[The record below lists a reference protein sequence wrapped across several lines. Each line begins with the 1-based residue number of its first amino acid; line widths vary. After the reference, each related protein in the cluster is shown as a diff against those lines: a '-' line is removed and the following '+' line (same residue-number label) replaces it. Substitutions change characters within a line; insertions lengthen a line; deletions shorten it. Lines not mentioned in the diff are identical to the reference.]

1 LIDFIALSVYDTYIN
16 IDEVIK
22 MSEELK
28 DLFSEQLRKC
38 LENSNITMTE
48 LAKKIGV
55 SQATVSDWCN
65 GKKAPRFDKI
75 EQLAKFFNVPA
86 TYFFKDEIIETDY
99 KNIKNARLYE
109 VAYNKNQRE
118 NHAALHPEKFPKVN
132 VLAAHFEGEEFTEE
146 ELEEIKQFAEF
157 VKNRRK

>member
-1 LIDFIALSVYDTYIN
+1 
-16 IDEVIK
+16 

-75 EQLAKFFNVPA
+75 EQLASFFNVPA
-86 TYFFKDEIIETDY
+86 TYFFKDEVVEDDY

-109 VAYNKNQRE
+109 IARNKYERE
-118 NHAALHPEKFPKVN
+118 HKNNLSFENFPKLN
-132 VLAAHFEGEEFTEE
+132 ILEDIIKESSGLYFDGDEFTEA

>member
-1 LIDFIALSVYDTYIN
+1 
-16 IDEVIK
+16 

-99 KNIKNARLYE
+99 KNIKNARLY
-109 VAYNKNQRE
+109 
-118 NHAALHPEKFPKVN
+118 
-132 VLAAHFEGEEFTEE
+132 
-146 ELEEIKQFAEF
+146 
-157 VKNRRK
+157 